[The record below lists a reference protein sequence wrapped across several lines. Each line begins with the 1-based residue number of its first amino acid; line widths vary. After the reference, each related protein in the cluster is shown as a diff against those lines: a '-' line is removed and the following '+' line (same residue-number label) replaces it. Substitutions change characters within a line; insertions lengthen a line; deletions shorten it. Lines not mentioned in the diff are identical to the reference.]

1 MRCKKIMRCNC
12 PRITRDFMVSGLM
25 FITPITLPGYI
36 YKTIYMFLSTTNAYW
51 LRVNHTSNLPGFKPQ
66 TRKECLQDP
75 LTRKECLHTRA
86 QGGER
91 GEEKRGRV
99 REPQRLGLSQGTM
112 NREPKYEGGHTQST
126 EVVGD

>member
-1 MRCKKIMRCNC
+1 MSPNH
-12 PRITRDFMVSGLM
+12 PRFYGIWVNVHHPNYPSRLYIQDDLHVSLNNKRLLVEGESHIQPTGVQTPDTERVSTRPPDTERVSAH
-25 FITPITLPGYI
+25 
-36 YKTIYMFLSTTNAYW
+36 KS
-51 LRVNHTSNLPGFKPQ
+51 K
-66 TRKECLQDP
+66 
-75 LTRKECLHTRA
+75 
-86 QGGER
+86 GGER